1 MVTNFSFDS
10 LVYIRRHIKPFK
22 LTDFGPSAQ
31 EIYIAANE
39 ALARWV
45 FSKGNAKSVLNFT
58 FKLIIVRF
66 RLVFS
71 GNKGIISYS
80 KTKLF
85 ALTS

>member
-39 ALARWV
+39 ALAR
-45 FSKGNAKSVLNFT
+45 
-58 FKLIIVRF
+58 
-66 RLVFS
+66 
-71 GNKGIISYS
+71 
-80 KTKLF
+80 
-85 ALTS
+85 

>member
-66 RLVFS
+66 KLVFRVIR
-71 GNKGIISYS
+71 GLLVTLKPNY
-80 KTKLF
+80 LH
-85 ALTS
+85 

>member
-1 MVTNFSFDS
+1 MVKNFSFDS

-66 RLVFS
+66 KLVFRVIR
-71 GNKGIISYS
+71 GLLVTLKPNY
-80 KTKLF
+80 LH
-85 ALTS
+85 